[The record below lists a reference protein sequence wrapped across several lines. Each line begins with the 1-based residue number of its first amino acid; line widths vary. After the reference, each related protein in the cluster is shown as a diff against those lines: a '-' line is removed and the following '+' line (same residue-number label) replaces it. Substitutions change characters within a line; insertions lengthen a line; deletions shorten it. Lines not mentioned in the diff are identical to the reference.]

1 MVNFT
6 SRRSHSDATVV
17 LKAGEHPFVRH
28 DTVVNYQDARCTD
41 SQVLIEACMQG
52 VISKHEPCDSL
63 VLKKIQRGFANSPRT
78 PADIMRYVGGQL
90 QKQYGPLGST

>member
-6 SRRSHSDATVV
+6 TCRSHSDATVV

-28 DTVVNYQDARCTD
+28 DTVVNYQDARRTD
-41 SQVLIEACMQG
+41 SQSLIKACTQG

-63 VLKKIQRGFANSPRT
+63 VLKKIQRGFAKSPRT
-78 PADIMRYVGGQL
+78 PADIMRYVGD
-90 QKQYGPLGST
+90 KIHANDR